1 MLEFFQFNEPNVWA
15 VAIGAVLIGFFSG
28 FSGVFLVLDRKSLLG
43 DAISHSLLPG
53 ICLAY
58 LIHQSKSPYVLLIG
72 ASVSGLLSTYF
83 VDLISQ
89 CSKLKRDAALAISL
103 SFFFAIG
110 IMLLSYIQH
119 NFPAN
124 QAGLESYLFGKAAAI
139 KESDLLM
146 ILPVGSASVL
156 FLLLFLKEYR
166 IILFSETHARTTGM
180 NVDFFR
186 FMLSFITVLVISIGI
201 QIAGVVLMAALIL
214 APVTIARFYTHRLS
228 LILIL
233 SASIGAFSGLFG
245 SAISYVENGMPTGPW
260 IVLILFFLAIM
271 SVAISKMRATK

>member
-1 MLEFFQFNEPNVWA
+1 MLEFFLFNEPNIWI
-15 VAIGAVLIGFFSG
+15 VAIGAILIGFFSG

-58 LIHQSKSPYVLLIG
+58 LIHQTKSPFVLLLG

-83 VDLISQ
+83 VDLISKR
-89 CSKLKRDAALAISL
+89 SKLKRDTALAISL

-119 NFPAN
+119 HYPAN

-139 KESDLLM
+139 KESDLKM
-146 ILPVGSASVL
+146 ILPVGTASVL

-186 FMLSFITVLVISIGI
+186 FILSLITVLVISIGI
-201 QIAGVVLMAALIL
+201 QIAGVVLMAALVL
-214 APVTIARFYTHRLS
+214 APVTIARFYSHNLS
-228 LILIL
+228 FILVL
-233 SASIGAFSGLFG
+233 SGFIGSFSGLFG
-245 SAISYVENGMPTGPW
+245 SAISYAENGMPTGPW
-260 IVLILFFLAIM
+260 IVLILFFLTVI
-271 SVAISKMRATK
+271 SIVISKLRSTK

>member
-1 MLEFFQFNEPNVWA
+1 
-15 VAIGAVLIGFFSG
+15 
-28 FSGVFLVLDRKSLLG
+28 
-43 DAISHSLLPG
+43 
-53 ICLAY
+53 
-58 LIHQSKSPYVLLIG
+58 
-72 ASVSGLLSTYF
+72 
-83 VDLISQ
+83 
-89 CSKLKRDAALAISL
+89 
-103 SFFFAIG
+103 
-110 IMLLSYIQH
+110 
-119 NFPAN
+119 
-124 QAGLESYLFGKAAAI
+124 
-139 KESDLLM
+139 
-146 ILPVGSASVL
+146 
-156 FLLLFLKEYR
+156 
-166 IILFSETHARTTGM
+166 M

-214 APVTIARFYTHRLS
+214 APVTIARFYTHRLR